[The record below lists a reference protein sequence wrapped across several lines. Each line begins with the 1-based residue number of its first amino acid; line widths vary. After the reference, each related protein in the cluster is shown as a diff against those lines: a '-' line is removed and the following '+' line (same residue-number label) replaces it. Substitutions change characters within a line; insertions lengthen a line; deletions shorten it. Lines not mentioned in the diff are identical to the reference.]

1 MKSFSCGAAEY
12 TFLGTLLFVAY
23 FLTACTNDG
32 DSPAAVPEENPQT
45 ENLSSSSFSSSVGS
59 SGVESKG
66 SSKISD
72 AGEKQ
77 KSASRTIYGF
87 AQNGPY
93 ADSSVVKLTVLDE
106 STLEPTEQV
115 FTGMVNGGFGGYS
128 IQADSLKSNIV
139 RVSVSGKYLDA
150 KSGRLSENELT
161 LYALTDL
168 DVHDSVNV
176 NLFTTLEYER
186 VRELVK
192 NKKLSFADAKKQA
205 RNELLDA
212 FHVAVKD
219 ENGKDV
225 NFDDPESWSIFGIR
239 DIENRDEDK
248 VLMGITAIFSSFSG
262 NFFESFVKDFAEDFA
277 KDGKWDSDSTRIKIA
292 DAAYN
297 LNVSVLHGDA
307 IIPADIQS
315 IRSTMTR
322 WRSVYTTGFDLSN
335 LSGGILP
342 DFESV
347 IDGFWLAEYG
357 LDKCDNKN
365 LGKVAKTSFGSYF
378 TCKEDTRTHT
388 GIRWLSS
395 SVLETNTYGIKC
407 ESSDYFLTETTDRT
421 PLSYVCDYG
430 KWRNALDVEG
440 RVGLCMSEK
449 EGSLEDTDLF
459 GYVCKSKKWEI
470 FTDSI
475 EDKASGKRYAYRK
488 AAGLYWMI
496 DDWRD
501 TTFTWAEADKC
512 PEGWR
517 LPTEEEWTNLSKQ
530 LAGVTANGSQLNL
543 VHVGESNTWW
553 SSTEKND
560 SLAVTANVW
569 HHPRSYDES
578 LRFTFSI
585 SALEKKNRAAIRC
598 VKEP

>member
-1 MKSFSCGAAEY
+1 MDLFCCKASVPKLWGM
-12 TFLGTLLFVAY
+12 LLSVAV
-23 FLTACTNDG
+23 LWACADDNN
-32 DSPAAVPEENPQT
+32 SNAVGPNTQSEI
-45 ENLSSSSFSSSVGS
+45 SSSSLSSAAESNGNSSSSVS
-59 SGVESKG
+59 S
-66 SSKISD
+66 SSKDS
-72 AGEKQ
+72 
-77 KSASRTIYGF
+77 KSGYGKIGKSMTVYGL

-93 ADSSVVKLTVLDE
+93 ADSSVVKLTALDE
-106 STLEPTEQV
+106 STLESTEQV
-115 FTGMVNGGFGGYS
+115 FTGMVEGGFGGYS
-128 IQADSLKSNIV
+128 VKAESLKSNIA
-139 RVSVSGKYLDA
+139 RVSVTGKYLEA

-168 DVHDSVNV
+168 NVHDSVNV

-219 ENGKDV
+219 ENGEDV
-225 NFDDPESWSIFGIR
+225 SFDDPESWSVYGIR

-248 VLMGITAIFSSFSG
+248 VLMGITAIFSPFSG

-277 KDGKWDSDSTRIKIA
+277 KDGKWDSDSTRKKIA
-292 DAAYN
+292 DVAYN

-315 IRSTMTR
+315 IRSTMTK
-322 WRSVYTTGFDLSN
+322 WRSVYTTGFDLS
-335 LSGGILP
+335 SIAGGFLP

-357 LDKCDNKN
+357 LDKCDNSN
-365 LGKVAKTSFGSYF
+365 LGKVAKTSFGKYF
-378 TCKEDTRTHT
+378 TCKNDDRTRT

-395 SVLETNTYGIKC
+395 SALESNTYGIKC
-407 ESSDYFLTETTDRT
+407 DGTDYFMT
-421 PLSYVCDYG
+421 PGSVDSSLIVCDFG
-430 KWRNALDVEG
+430 KWRSALDVE
-440 RVGLCMSEK
+440 RKVGLCTSEK
-449 EGSLEDTDLF
+449 ENSLEDTDLF

-470 FTDSI
+470 FTDSL
-475 EDKASGKRYAYRK
+475 EDGRDGKRYAYRK
-488 AAGLYWMI
+488 AVGLYWMI

-501 TTFTWAEADKC
+501 TTFTWAEAQC
-512 PEGWR
+512 PDGWK
-517 LPTEEEWTNLSKQ
+517 LPTEDEWEELSKQ
-530 LAGVTANGSQLNL
+530 LAGVTANGSPLNL

-578 LRFTFSI
+578 LRFTLSI
-585 SALEKKNRAAIRC
+585 SALEKDYRAAIRC

>member
-1 MKSFSCGAAEY
+1 MDVVLRYLGIFFLAPVLLMSCADD
-12 TFLGTLLFVAY
+12 
-23 FLTACTNDG
+23 NN
-32 DSPAAVPEENPQT
+32 SNAVGPNTQSEI
-45 ENLSSSSFSSSVGS
+45 SSSSLSSAAESNGNSSSSVS
-59 SGVESKG
+59 NVNQKMLSK
-66 SSKISD
+66 
-72 AGEKQ
+72 
-77 KSASRTIYGF
+77 TVYGL

-106 STLEPTEQV
+106 STLESTEQV
-115 FTGMVNGGFGGYS
+115 FTGMVEGGFGGYS
-128 IQADSLKSNIV
+128 VKAESLKSNIA
-139 RVSVSGKYLDA
+139 RVSVTGKYLEA
-150 KSGRLSENELT
+150 KSGRLSEKELT

-168 DVHDSVNV
+168 NVHDSVNV

-212 FHVAVKD
+212 FHVAIKD
-219 ENGKDV
+219 EKGNDV
-225 NFDDPESWSIFGIR
+225 NFDDPEKWSVYGIR

-248 VLMGITAIFSSFSG
+248 VLMGLTAIFSSYSG
-262 NFFESFVKDFAEDFA
+262 NSFESFVKDFAEDFA
-277 KDGKWDSDSTRIKIA
+277 KDGKWDSDSTRRKIA
-292 DAAYN
+292 NAAYN
-297 LNVSVLHGDA
+297 LNVSILSGDV
-307 IIPADIQS
+307 IIPANLDA
-315 IRSTMTR
+315 IRNTMTK
-322 WRSVYTTGFDLSN
+322 WRSIYTTGFDLSD
-335 LSGGILP
+335 LAGGILP

-357 LDKCDNKN
+357 LDKCDNSN
-365 LGKVAKTSFGSYF
+365 LGTVAKTSFGSYF
-378 TCKEDTRTHT
+378 TCKNDDRTRT

-395 SVLETNTYGIKC
+395 SALESNTYGIKC
-407 ESSDYFLTETTDRT
+407 DGTDYFMT
-421 PLSYVCDYG
+421 PGGVDSSLIVCDFG
-430 KWRNALDVEG
+430 KWLSALDVE
-440 RVGLCMSEK
+440 RKVGLCTSEK
-449 EGSLEDTDLF
+449 ENSLEDTDLF

-470 FTDSI
+470 FTDSL
-475 EDKASGKRYAYRK
+475 EDKISGKRYAYRK

-501 TTFTWAEADKC
+501 TTFTWAEAQC

-517 LPTEEEWTNLSKQ
+517 LPTEDEWKELSKQ

-578 LRFTFSI
+578 LRFNLTI
-585 SALEKKNRAAIRC
+585 SALEKDRQAAVRC
-598 VKEP
+598 VKKP

>member
-1 MKSFSCGAAEY
+1 MDLFCCKASVPKLWGM
-12 TFLGTLLFVAY
+12 LLSVAV
-23 FLTACTNDG
+23 LWACADDNN
-32 DSPAAVPEENPQT
+32 SNAVGPNAQSEI
-45 ENLSSSSFSSSVGS
+45 SSSSLSSAAESSGNSSSSVS
-59 SGVESKG
+59 S
-66 SSKISD
+66 SSKDS
-72 AGEKQ
+72 
-77 KSASRTIYGF
+77 KSGYGKIGKSMTVYGL

-93 ADSSVVKLTVLDE
+93 ADSSIVKLTALEE
-106 STLEPTEQV
+106 STLESTEQV
-115 FTGMVNGGFGGYS
+115 FTGIVDGGFGGYS
-128 IQADSLKSNIV
+128 VKAESLKSNIA
-139 RVSVSGKYLDA
+139 RVSVTGKYLEA

-168 DVHDSVNV
+168 NVHDSVNV

-212 FHVAVKD
+212 FHVTIKD
-219 ENGKDV
+219 EKGNDV
-225 NFDDPESWSIFGIR
+225 NFDDPEKWSVYGIR

-248 VLMGITAIFSSFSG
+248 VLMGLTAVFSAF
-262 NFFESFVKDFAEDFA
+262 NENYVESLIKTIAEDFA
-277 KDGKWDSDSTRIKIA
+277 KDGKWDDDSTRKSVA
-292 DAAYN
+292 NAAYN
-297 LNVSVLHGDA
+297 LNESILSGDA

-322 WRSVYTTGFDLSN
+322 WRSVYTTGFDLS
-335 LSGGILP
+335 SIAGGFLP

-365 LGKVAKTSFGSYF
+365 LGKVAKTSFGKYF
-378 TCKEDTRTHT
+378 TCKNDDRTST

-395 SVLETNTYGIKC
+395 SALESNTYGIKC
-407 ESSDYFLTETTDRT
+407 DGTDYFMT
-421 PLSYVCDYG
+421 PGGVDSSLIVCDFG
-430 KWRNALDVEG
+430 KWRSALDVE
-440 RVGLCMSEK
+440 RKVGLCTSEK
-449 EGSLEDTDLF
+449 ENSLEDTDLF

-470 FTDSI
+470 FTDSL
-475 EDKASGKRYAYRK
+475 EDGRDGKRYAYRK
-488 AAGLYWMI
+488 AAGIYWMI

-501 TTFTWAEADKC
+501 TTFTWAEAQC
-512 PEGWR
+512 PDGWK
-517 LPTEEEWTNLSKQ
+517 LPTEDEWEELSKQ

-578 LRFTFSI
+578 LRFTLSI
-585 SALEKKNRAAIRC
+585 SALEKERLAAVRC

>member
-1 MKSFSCGAAEY
+1 MDLFCCKASVPKLWGM
-12 TFLGTLLFVAY
+12 LLSVAV
-23 FLTACTNDG
+23 LWACADDNN
-32 DSPAAVPEENPQT
+32 SNAVGPNTQSEI
-45 ENLSSSSFSSSVGS
+45 SSSSLSSAAESNGNSSSSVS
-59 SGVESKG
+59 S
-66 SSKISD
+66 SSKDS
-72 AGEKQ
+72 
-77 KSASRTIYGF
+77 KSGYGKIGKSMTVYGL

-93 ADSSVVKLTVLDE
+93 ADSSVVKLTALDE
-106 STLEPTEQV
+106 STLESTEQV
-115 FTGMVNGGFGGYS
+115 FTGMVEGGFGGYS
-128 IQADSLKSNIV
+128 VKAESLKSNIA
-139 RVSVSGKYLDA
+139 RVSVTGKYLEA

-168 DVHDSVNV
+168 NVHDSVNV

-219 ENGKDV
+219 ENGEDV
-225 NFDDPESWSIFGIR
+225 SFDDPESWSVYGIR

-248 VLMGITAIFSSFSG
+248 VLMGLTAIFSYYSG
-262 NFFESFVKDFAEDFA
+262 NSFESFVKDFAEDFA
-277 KDGKWDSDSTRIKIA
+277 KDGKWDSDSTRKKIA

-297 LNVSVLHGDA
+297 LNMSILSGDV
-307 IIPADIQS
+307 IIPANLDA
-315 IRSTMTR
+315 IRNTMTK
-322 WRSVYTTGFDLSN
+322 WRSIYTTGFDLSD
-335 LSGGILP
+335 LAGGILP

-365 LGKVAKTSFGSYF
+365 LGKVAKTSFDKYF
-378 TCKEDTRTHT
+378 TCKNDDRTRT

-395 SVLETNTYGIKC
+395 SALESNTYGIKC
-407 ESSDYFLTETTDRT
+407 DGTDYFMT
-421 PLSYVCDYG
+421 PGGVDSSLIVCDFG
-430 KWRNALDVEG
+430 KWRSALDVE
-440 RVGLCMSEK
+440 RKVGLCTSEK
-449 EGSLEDTDLF
+449 ENSLEDTDLF

-470 FTDSI
+470 YTDTL
-475 EDKASGKRYAYRK
+475 EDGRDGKRYAYRK
-488 AAGLYWMI
+488 AVGLYWMI

-501 TTFTWAEADKC
+501 TTFTWAEAQC
-512 PEGWR
+512 PDGWK
-517 LPTEEEWTNLSKQ
+517 LPTEDEWEELSKQ

-578 LRFTFSI
+578 LRFTLSI
-585 SALEKKNRAAIRC
+585 SALEKDYRAAIRC

>member
-1 MKSFSCGAAEY
+1 MDLFCCKASVPKLWGM
-12 TFLGTLLFVAY
+12 LLSVAV
-23 FLTACTNDG
+23 LWACADDNN
-32 DSPAAVPEENPQT
+32 SNAVGPNAQSEI
-45 ENLSSSSFSSSVGS
+45 SSSSLSSAAESNGKSSSSVS
-59 SGVESKG
+59 S
-66 SSKISD
+66 SSKDS
-72 AGEKQ
+72 
-77 KSASRTIYGF
+77 KSGYGKIGKSMTVYGL

-93 ADSSVVKLTVLDE
+93 ADSSVVKLTALDE
-106 STLEPTEQV
+106 STLESTEQV
-115 FTGMVNGGFGGYS
+115 FTGMVEGGFGGYS
-128 IQADSLKSNIV
+128 VKAESLKSNIA
-139 RVSVSGKYLDA
+139 RVSVTGKYLEA

-168 DVHDSVNV
+168 NVHDSVNV

-219 ENGKDV
+219 ENGEDV
-225 NFDDPESWSIFGIR
+225 SFDDPESWSVYGIR

-248 VLMGITAIFSSFSG
+248 VLMGLTAIFSYYSG
-262 NFFESFVKDFAEDFA
+262 NSFESFVKDFAEDFA
-277 KDGKWDSDSTRIKIA
+277 KDGKWDSDSTRKRIA

-297 LNVSVLHGDA
+297 LNMSILSGDV

-315 IRSTMTR
+315 IRSTMTK
-322 WRSVYTTGFDLSN
+322 WRSVYTTGFDLS
-335 LSGGILP
+335 SIAGGFLP

-365 LGKVAKTSFGSYF
+365 LGKVAKTSFGKYF
-378 TCKEDTRTHT
+378 TCKNDDRTRT

-395 SVLETNTYGIKC
+395 SALESNTYGIKC
-407 ESSDYFLTETTDRT
+407 DGTDYFMT
-421 PLSYVCDYG
+421 PGGVDSSLIVCDFG
-430 KWRNALDVEG
+430 KWRSALDVE
-440 RVGLCMSEK
+440 RKVGLCTSEK
-449 EGSLEDTDLF
+449 ENSLEDTDLF

-470 FTDSI
+470 YTDTL
-475 EDKASGKRYAYRK
+475 EDGRDGKRYAYRK
-488 AAGLYWMI
+488 AVGLYWMI

-501 TTFTWAEADKC
+501 TTFTWAEAQC
-512 PEGWR
+512 PDGWK
-517 LPTEEEWTNLSKQ
+517 LPTEDEWEELSKQ

-578 LRFTFSI
+578 LRFTLSI
-585 SALEKKNRAAIRC
+585 SALEKDYRAAIRC

>member
-1 MKSFSCGAAEY
+1 MDLFCCKASVPKLWGM
-12 TFLGTLLFVAY
+12 LLSVAV
-23 FLTACTNDG
+23 LWACADDNN
-32 DSPAAVPEENPQT
+32 SNAVGPNTQSEI
-45 ENLSSSSFSSSVGS
+45 SSSSLSSAAESNGNSSSSVS
-59 SGVESKG
+59 S
-66 SSKISD
+66 SSKDS
-72 AGEKQ
+72 
-77 KSASRTIYGF
+77 KSGYGKIGKSMTVYGL

-93 ADSSVVKLTVLDE
+93 ADSSVVKLTALDE
-106 STLEPTEQV
+106 STLESTEQV
-115 FTGMVNGGFGGYS
+115 FTGMVEGGFGGYS
-128 IQADSLKSNIV
+128 VKAESLKSNIA
-139 RVSVSGKYLDA
+139 RVSVTGKYLEA

-168 DVHDSVNV
+168 NVHDSVNV

-219 ENGKDV
+219 ENGEDV
-225 NFDDPESWSIFGIR
+225 SFDDPESWSVYGIR

-248 VLMGITAIFSSFSG
+248 VLMGITAIFSPFSG

-277 KDGKWDSDSTRIKIA
+277 KDGKWDSDSTRKKIA
-292 DAAYN
+292 DVAYN

-315 IRSTMTR
+315 IRSTMTK
-322 WRSVYTTGFDLSN
+322 WRSVYTTGFDLS
-335 LSGGILP
+335 SIAGGFLP

-357 LDKCDNKN
+357 LDKCDNSN
-365 LGKVAKTSFGSYF
+365 LGKVAKTSFGKYF
-378 TCKEDTRTHT
+378 TCKNDDRTRT

-395 SVLETNTYGIKC
+395 SALESNTYGIKC
-407 ESSDYFLTETTDRT
+407 DGTDYFMT
-421 PLSYVCDYG
+421 PGGVDSSLIVCDFG
-430 KWRNALDVEG
+430 KWRSALDVE
-440 RVGLCMSEK
+440 RKVGLCTSEK
-449 EGSLEDTDLF
+449 ENSLEDTDLF

-470 FTDSI
+470 FTDSL
-475 EDKASGKRYAYRK
+475 EDGRDGKRYAYRK
-488 AAGLYWMI
+488 AVGLYWMI

-501 TTFTWAEADKC
+501 TTFTWAEAQC
-512 PEGWR
+512 PDGWK
-517 LPTEEEWTNLSKQ
+517 LPTEDEWEELSKQ
-530 LAGVTANGSQLNL
+530 LAGVTANGSPLNL

-578 LRFTFSI
+578 LRFTLSI
-585 SALEKKNRAAIRC
+585 SALEKDYRAAIRC

>member
-1 MKSFSCGAAEY
+1 MKLDCCVGAENALGVLLMAAF
-12 TFLGTLLFVAY
+12 FLVGCASDGSVA
-23 FLTACTNDG
+23 AP
-32 DSPAAVPEENPQT
+32 DSQNAKNLNG
-45 ENLSSSSFSSSVGS
+45 NLSSVAESNGNSSSSVSNVNQAGL
-59 SGVESKG
+59 SK
-66 SSKISD
+66 
-72 AGEKQ
+72 
-77 KSASRTIYGF
+77 TVYGL

-106 STLEPTEQV
+106 STLESTEQI

-128 IQADSLKSNIV
+128 VKAESLKSNIAQI
-139 RVSVSGKYLDA
+139 SVSGKYLEA
-150 KSGRLSENELT
+150 KSGRLSEKELT

-168 DVHDSVNV
+168 KAHDSVNV

-248 VLMGITAIFSSFSG
+248 VLMGLTAIFSSYSG
-262 NFFESFVKDFAEDFA
+262 NSFESFVNVFAEDFA
-277 KDGKWDSDSTRIKIA
+277 KDGKWDSDSTRKKIA
-292 DAAYN
+292 NVAYN
-297 LNVSVLHGDA
+297 LNVSILSGDV
-307 IIPADIQS
+307 IIPADIES
-315 IRSTMTR
+315 IRMSLAK
-322 WRSVYTTGFDLSN
+322 WRTVYTTGFN
-335 LSGGILP
+335 LNILAGGILP

-347 IDGFWLAEYG
+347 IDDFWQTEYG
-357 LDKCDNKN
+357 LGKCDESN
-365 LGKVAKTSFGSYF
+365 LGTVAKTPYNSYF
-378 TCKEDTRTHT
+378 TCKKDNRTYT

-407 ESSDYFLTETTDRT
+407 DSTDYFKTETTDRT
-421 PLSYVCDYG
+421 PRLYVCEFG
-430 KWRNALDVEG
+430 KWREALDVEG
-440 RVGLCMSEK
+440 KVGLCTSEK

-459 GYVCKSKKWEI
+459 GYVCKSQKWEI
-470 FTDSI
+470 FTDTL
-475 EDKASGKRYAYRK
+475 EDKRDGKRYAYRK

-496 DDWRD
+496 SNLQDS
-501 TTFTWAEADKC
+501 TFTWTEADKC

-517 LPTEEEWTNLSKQ
+517 LPTEDEWTNLSKQ
-530 LAGVTANGSQLNL
+530 LAGVTANGSQLKL
-543 VHVGESNTWW
+543 VSTGMFNSWW

>member
-1 MKSFSCGAAEY
+1 MDLFCCKASVPKLWGM
-12 TFLGTLLFVAY
+12 LLSVAV
-23 FLTACTNDG
+23 LWACADDNN
-32 DSPAAVPEENPQT
+32 SNAVGPNTQSEI
-45 ENLSSSSFSSSVGS
+45 SSSSLSSAAESNGNSSSSVS
-59 SGVESKG
+59 S
-66 SSKISD
+66 SSKDS
-72 AGEKQ
+72 
-77 KSASRTIYGF
+77 KSGYGKIGKSMTVYGL

-93 ADSSVVKLTVLDE
+93 ADSSVVKLTALDE
-106 STLEPTEQV
+106 STLESTEQV
-115 FTGMVNGGFGGYS
+115 FTGMVEGGFGGYS
-128 IQADSLKSNIV
+128 VKAESLKSNIA
-139 RVSVSGKYLDA
+139 RVSVTGKYLEA

-168 DVHDSVNV
+168 NVHDSVNV

-219 ENGKDV
+219 ENGEDV
-225 NFDDPESWSIFGIR
+225 SFDDPESWSVYGIR

-248 VLMGITAIFSSFSG
+248 VLMGLTAIFSPFSG

-277 KDGKWDSDSTRIKIA
+277 KDGKWDSDSTRKKIA
-292 DAAYN
+292 DVAYN

-315 IRSTMTR
+315 IRSTMTK
-322 WRSVYTTGFDLSN
+322 WRSVYTTGFDLS
-335 LSGGILP
+335 SIAGGFLP

-357 LDKCDNKN
+357 LDKCDNSN
-365 LGKVAKTSFGSYF
+365 LGKVAKTSFGKYF
-378 TCKEDTRTHT
+378 TCKNDDRTRT

-395 SVLETNTYGIKC
+395 SALESNTYGIKC
-407 ESSDYFLTETTDRT
+407 DGTDYFMT
-421 PLSYVCDYG
+421 PGGVDSSLIVCDFG
-430 KWRNALDVEG
+430 KWRSALDVE
-440 RVGLCMSEK
+440 RKVGLCTSEK

-470 FTDSI
+470 FTDSL
-475 EDKASGKRYAYRK
+475 EDGRDGKRYAYRK
-488 AAGLYWMI
+488 AVGIYWMI

-501 TTFTWAEADKC
+501 TTFTWAEAQC
-512 PEGWR
+512 PDGWK
-517 LPTEEEWTNLSKQ
+517 LPTEDEWEELSKQ

-578 LRFTFSI
+578 LRFTLSI
-585 SALEKKNRAAIRC
+585 SALEKDYRAAVRC

>member
-1 MKSFSCGAAEY
+1 MKLDCCGGVEKALGVLLIVASFLIG
-12 TFLGTLLFVAY
+12 
-23 FLTACTNDG
+23 CTNDG
-32 DSPAAVPEENPQT
+32 ESLAAPSSETQSE
-45 ENLSSSSFSSSVGS
+45 LSSSSIAGDAESS
-59 SGVESKG
+59 G

-106 STLEPTEQV
+106 SALEPTEQV

-128 IQADSLKSNIV
+128 VKVESLKSNIAQI
-139 RVSVSGKYLDA
+139 SVSGKYLEA
-150 KSGRLSENELT
+150 KSGRLSEKELT
-161 LYALTDL
+161 LYALSDL
-168 DVHDSVNV
+168 NVHNSINV

-248 VLMGITAIFSSFSG
+248 VLMGITAIFSPFSG
-262 NFFESFVKDFAEDFA
+262 NFFELFVKAFAEDFA
-277 KDGKWDSDSTRIKIA
+277 KDGKWDSDSTRKKIA
-292 DAAYN
+292 NVAYN
-297 LNVSVLHGDA
+297 LNVSILSGDV
-307 IIPADIQS
+307 IIPADIES
-315 IRSTMTR
+315 IRRTMTR

-347 IDGFWLAEYG
+347 VDGFWLGEYG

-470 FTDSI
+470 FTDSL
-475 EDKASGKRYAYRK
+475 EDKVSGKRYAYRK
-488 AAGLYWMI
+488 ATRIYWMI

-501 TTFTWAEADKC
+501 TTFTWAEAQC
-512 PEGWR
+512 PDGWK
-517 LPTEEEWTNLSKQ
+517 LPTEDEWEELSKQ

-578 LRFTFSI
+578 LRFNLTF
-585 SALEKKNRAAIRC
+585 SALEKDRQAAVRC
-598 VKEP
+598 VKKP

>member
-1 MKSFSCGAAEY
+1 MDLFCCKASVPKLWGM
-12 TFLGTLLFVAY
+12 LLSVAV
-23 FLTACTNDG
+23 LWACADDNN
-32 DSPAAVPEENPQT
+32 SNAVGPNTQSEI
-45 ENLSSSSFSSSVGS
+45 SSSSLSSAAESNGNSSSSVS
-59 SGVESKG
+59 S
-66 SSKISD
+66 SSKDS
-72 AGEKQ
+72 
-77 KSASRTIYGF
+77 KSGYGKIGKSMTVYGL

-93 ADSSVVKLTVLDE
+93 ADSSVVKLTALDE
-106 STLEPTEQV
+106 LTLESTEQV
-115 FTGMVNGGFGGYS
+115 FTGMVEGGFGGYS
-128 IQADSLKSNIV
+128 VKAESLKSNIA
-139 RVSVSGKYLDA
+139 RVSVTGKYLEA

-168 DVHDSVNV
+168 NVHDSVNV

-219 ENGKDV
+219 ENGEDV
-225 NFDDPESWSIFGIR
+225 SFDDPESWSVYGIR

-248 VLMGITAIFSSFSG
+248 VLMGLTAIFSPFSG

-277 KDGKWDSDSTRIKIA
+277 KDGKWDSDSTRKKIA
-292 DAAYN
+292 DVAYN

-315 IRSTMTR
+315 IRSTMTK
-322 WRSVYTTGFDLSN
+322 WRSVYTTGFDLS
-335 LSGGILP
+335 SIAGGFLP

-357 LDKCDNKN
+357 LDKCDNSN
-365 LGKVAKTSFGSYF
+365 LGKVAKTSFGKYF
-378 TCKEDTRTHT
+378 TCKNDDRTRT

-395 SVLETNTYGIKC
+395 SALESNTYGIKC
-407 ESSDYFLTETTDRT
+407 DGTDYFMT
-421 PLSYVCDYG
+421 PGGVDSSLIVCDFG
-430 KWRNALDVEG
+430 KWRSALDVE
-440 RVGLCMSEK
+440 RKVGLCTSEK

-470 FTDSI
+470 FTDSL
-475 EDKASGKRYAYRK
+475 EDGRDGKRYAYRK
-488 AAGLYWMI
+488 AVGIYWMI

-501 TTFTWAEADKC
+501 TTFTWAEAQC
-512 PEGWR
+512 PDGWK
-517 LPTEEEWTNLSKQ
+517 LPTEDEWEELSKQ

-578 LRFTFSI
+578 LRFTLSI
-585 SALEKKNRAAIRC
+585 SALEKDYRAAVRC

>member
-1 MKSFSCGAAEY
+1 MKLDCCGGVKNALGVLLMVAF
-12 TFLGTLLFVAY
+12 FLVGCASDGSVVAP
-23 FLTACTNDG
+23 
-32 DSPAAVPEENPQT
+32 DSQNEKNLNG
-45 ENLSSSSFSSSVGS
+45 NLSSFAESSGNSSSSVS
-59 SGVESKG
+59 S
-66 SSKISD
+66 SSKDSSNSYANI
-72 AGEKQ
+72 G
-77 KSASRTIYGF
+77 KSMAVFGL

-93 ADSSVVKLTVLDE
+93 ADSSVVTLTVLNE

-115 FTGMVNGGFGGYS
+115 FTGLVEGGFGGYS
-128 IQADSLKSNIV
+128 VKAESLKSNIV
-139 RVSVSGKYLDA
+139 QISVSGKYLEA

-161 LYALTDL
+161 LYALTDM

-192 NKKLSFADAKKQA
+192 NKKLSFANAKKQA
-205 RNELLDA
+205 QKELLDA
-212 FHVAVKD
+212 FHVKD

-225 NFDDPESWSIFGIR
+225 NFDAPESWNIYGIR

-248 VLMGITAIFSSFSG
+248 VLMGITAIFSPFSG
-262 NFFESFVKDFAEDFA
+262 NFFESFVKNFAEDFA
-277 KDGKWDSDSTRIKIA
+277 KDGKWDSDSTRKKIA
-292 DAAYN
+292 DVAYN

-307 IIPADIQS
+307 ITPADIQS

-335 LSGGILP
+335 IASNVILP

-347 IDGFWLAEYG
+347 IDEFWLAEYG
-357 LDKCDNKN
+357 LDKCDNEN
-365 LGKVAKTSFGSYF
+365 LGKVAKTLFGSYF
-378 TCKEDTRTHT
+378 TCKEDTRTRT

-407 ESSDYFLTETTDRT
+407 ESSDYFLMETTDRT

-459 GYVCKSKKWEI
+459 GYVCKSEKWEI
-470 FTDSI
+470 YTDTL
-475 EDKASGKRYAYRK
+475 EDKVSGKRYAYRK

-501 TTFTWAEADKC
+501 TTFTWAEAQC
-512 PEGWR
+512 PEGWK
-517 LPTEEEWTNLSKQ
+517 LPTEDEWEELSKQ

-543 VHVGESNTWW
+543 VHVGESNSWW

-578 LRFTFSI
+578 LRFNLTI
-585 SALEKKNRAAIRC
+585 SALEKERLAAVRC
-598 VKEP
+598 VKKP

>member
-1 MKSFSCGAAEY
+1 MDIFCCKASAPKFWG
-12 TFLGTLLFVAY
+12 LLFSVAV
-23 FLTACTNDG
+23 LWACADDNN
-32 DSPAAVPEENPQT
+32 SNAVGPNTQSEI
-45 ENLSSSSFSSSVGS
+45 SSSSLSSAAESNGKSSSSVS
-59 SGVESKG
+59 S
-66 SSKISD
+66 SSKDS
-72 AGEKQ
+72 
-77 KSASRTIYGF
+77 KSVYGKIGKSMTVF
-87 AQNGPY
+87 GLAQNGPY

-106 STLEPTEQV
+106 STLEPTEQF
-115 FTGMVNGGFGGYS
+115 FTGIVDGGFGGYS
-128 IQADSLKSNIV
+128 VKAESLKSNVV
-139 RVSVSGKYLDA
+139 RVSVSGKYLEA

-168 DVHDSVNV
+168 NVHDSVNV

-192 NKKLSFADAKKQA
+192 NKKLSFVDAKKQA

-225 NFDDPESWSIFGIR
+225 NFDDPESWSVYGIR

-248 VLMGITAIFSSFSG
+248 VLMGIIAIFSPFRG

-277 KDGKWDSDSTRIKIA
+277 KDGKWDSDSTRKKIA

-297 LNVSVLHGDA
+297 LNMSILSGDV

-315 IRSTMTR
+315 IRSTMTK
-322 WRSVYTTGFDLSN
+322 WRSIYTTGFDLSN
-335 LSGGILP
+335 IAYNVILP

-378 TCKEDTRTHT
+378 TCKEDTRTRT

-395 SVLETNTYGIKC
+395 SVLEANTYGIKC
-407 ESSDYFLTETTDRT
+407 ESTDYFITETTDRT
-421 PLSYVCDYG
+421 PFSYVCDYG

-440 RVGLCMSEK
+440 KVGLCTSEK

-470 FTDSI
+470 FMDSL
-475 EDKASGKRYAYRK
+475 EDKISGKRYAYRK
-488 AAGLYWMI
+488 AARIYWMI

-501 TTFTWAEADKC
+501 TTFTWAEAQC

-517 LPTEEEWTNLSKQ
+517 LPTEDEWKDLSKQ
-530 LAGVTANGSQLNL
+530 LAGVTANGSQLRL

-578 LRFTFSI
+578 LRFNLTI
-585 SALEKKNRAAIRC
+585 SALEKDRQAAIRC

>member
-1 MKSFSCGAAEY
+1 MDLFCCKASVPKLWGM
-12 TFLGTLLFVAY
+12 LLSVAV
-23 FLTACTNDG
+23 LWACADDNN
-32 DSPAAVPEENPQT
+32 SNAVGPNTQSEI
-45 ENLSSSSFSSSVGS
+45 SSSSLSSAAESNGNSSSSVS
-59 SGVESKG
+59 S
-66 SSKISD
+66 SSKDS
-72 AGEKQ
+72 
-77 KSASRTIYGF
+77 KSGYGKIGKSMTVYGL

-93 ADSSVVKLTVLDE
+93 ADSSVVKLTALDE
-106 STLEPTEQV
+106 STLESTEQV
-115 FTGMVNGGFGGYS
+115 FTGMVEGGFGGYS
-128 IQADSLKSNIV
+128 VKAESLKSNIA
-139 RVSVSGKYLDA
+139 RVSVTGKYLEA

-168 DVHDSVNV
+168 NVHDSVNV

-219 ENGKDV
+219 ENGEDV
-225 NFDDPESWSIFGIR
+225 SFDDPESWSVYGIR

-248 VLMGITAIFSSFSG
+248 VLMGITAIFSPFSG

-277 KDGKWDSDSTRIKIA
+277 KDGKWDSDSTRKKIA
-292 DAAYN
+292 DVAYN

-315 IRSTMTR
+315 IRSTMTK
-322 WRSVYTTGFDLSN
+322 WRSVYTTGFDLS
-335 LSGGILP
+335 SIAGGFLP

-357 LDKCDNKN
+357 LDKCDNSN
-365 LGKVAKTSFGSYF
+365 LGKVAKTSFGKYF
-378 TCKEDTRTHT
+378 TCKNDDRTRT

-395 SVLETNTYGIKC
+395 SALESNTYGIKC
-407 ESSDYFLTETTDRT
+407 DGTDYFMT
-421 PLSYVCDYG
+421 PGGVDSSLIVCDFG
-430 KWRNALDVEG
+430 KWRSALDVE
-440 RVGLCMSEK
+440 RKVGLCTSEK

-470 FTDSI
+470 FTDSL
-475 EDKASGKRYAYRK
+475 EDGRDGKRYAYRK
-488 AAGLYWMI
+488 AVGIYWMI

-501 TTFTWAEADKC
+501 TTFTWAEAQC
-512 PEGWR
+512 PDGWK
-517 LPTEEEWTNLSKQ
+517 LPTEDEWEELSKQ

-578 LRFTFSI
+578 LRFNLTI
-585 SALEKKNRAAIRC
+585 SALEKDRQAAIRC

>member
-1 MKSFSCGAAEY
+1 MDLFCCKASVPKLWGM
-12 TFLGTLLFVAY
+12 LLSVAV
-23 FLTACTNDG
+23 LWACADDNN
-32 DSPAAVPEENPQT
+32 SNAVGPNTQSEI
-45 ENLSSSSFSSSVGS
+45 SSSSLSSAAESNGNSSSSVS
-59 SGVESKG
+59 NVNQKMLSK
-66 SSKISD
+66 
-72 AGEKQ
+72 
-77 KSASRTIYGF
+77 TVYGL

-106 STLEPTEQV
+106 STLESTEQV
-115 FTGMVNGGFGGYS
+115 FTGMVEGGFGGYS
-128 IQADSLKSNIV
+128 VKAESLKSNIA
-139 RVSVSGKYLDA
+139 RVSVTGKYLEA
-150 KSGRLSENELT
+150 KSGRLSEKELT

-168 DVHDSVNV
+168 NVHDSVNV

-212 FHVAVKD
+212 FHVAIKD
-219 ENGKDV
+219 EKGNDV
-225 NFDDPESWSIFGIR
+225 NFDDPEKWSVYGIR

-248 VLMGITAIFSSFSG
+248 VLMGLTAIFSSYSG
-262 NFFESFVKDFAEDFA
+262 NSFESFVKDFAEDFA
-277 KDGKWDSDSTRIKIA
+277 KDGKWDSDSTRRKIA
-292 DAAYN
+292 NAAYN
-297 LNVSVLHGDA
+297 LNVSILSGDV
-307 IIPADIQS
+307 IIPANLDA
-315 IRSTMTR
+315 IRNTMTK
-322 WRSVYTTGFDLSN
+322 WRSIYTTGFDLSD
-335 LSGGILP
+335 LAGGILP

-357 LDKCDNKN
+357 LDKCDNSN
-365 LGKVAKTSFGSYF
+365 LGTVAKTSFGSYF
-378 TCKEDTRTHT
+378 TCKNDDRTRT

-395 SVLETNTYGIKC
+395 SALESNTYGIKC
-407 ESSDYFLTETTDRT
+407 DGTDYFMT
-421 PLSYVCDYG
+421 PGGVDSSLIVCDFG
-430 KWRNALDVEG
+430 KWRSALDVE
-440 RVGLCMSEK
+440 RKVGLCTSEK
-449 EGSLEDTDLF
+449 ENSLEDTDLF

-470 FTDSI
+470 FTDSL
-475 EDKASGKRYAYRK
+475 EDKISGKRYAYRK
-488 AAGLYWMI
+488 AAGIYWMI

-501 TTFTWAEADKC
+501 TTFTLAEAQC

-517 LPTEEEWTNLSKQ
+517 LPTEDEWKDLSKQ

-578 LRFTFSI
+578 LRFNLTI
-585 SALEKKNRAAIRC
+585 SALEKDYRAAIRC